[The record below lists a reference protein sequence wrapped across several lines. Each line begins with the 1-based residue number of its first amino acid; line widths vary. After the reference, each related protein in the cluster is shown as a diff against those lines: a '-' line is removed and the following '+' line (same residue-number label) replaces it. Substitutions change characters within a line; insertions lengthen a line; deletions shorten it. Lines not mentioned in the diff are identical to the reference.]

1 MAVKLPPA
9 VLNRLM
15 SRPKRP
21 FGLGRS
27 LPVKAGPNISI
38 VDSPGRASAER
49 SSDENSNNED
59 PSD

>member
-21 FGLGRS
+21 LGVGRS
-27 LPVKAGPNISI
+27 LPVKAAPNISI
-38 VDSPGRASAER
+38 VNSPGRASAER
-49 SSDENSNNED
+49 SSDENSNDEGSED
-59 PSD
+59 